1 MAMSARGLA
10 YRSGRR
16 AEGEERRDLLLYLSR
31 SPAIGSRANDV
42 RLSMRSN
49 HAADLNKLQRVRKTG
64 PWCDASTIPTVAGAT
79 TGYLREL

>member
-1 MAMSARGLA
+1 MKRMAMSARGLA

-16 AEGEERRDLLLYLSR
+16 AEGEDLLLYLSR
-31 SPAIGSRANDV
+31 SSAMGSRANDV